1 MGKTKTSCRRRR
13 TTAAAAENGD
23 ERVCAE
29 LPVLFL

>member
-1 MGKTKTSCRRRR
+1 MTKTSCRRRR
-13 TTAAAAENGD
+13 TTAAAAAENGD